1 MDTIEQ
7 IKSEVEQDIE
17 KVRAEAAGMGQQAE
31 ALVKEAPP
39 WKLIVVA
46 ACALCVV
53 GYLFWCLV
61 HIPVP
66 KPDVFTKAAP
76 AVMAPKVAGPTLA
89 VPLKVVPKAAVR
101 KALPS
106 LVIPEGDE
114 VIDTADIPPMPN
126 GVKAVTFMDVSTGE
140 ATTQYTP
147 KPAPWFALEDR
158 NTVGAGYEA
167 STEGSRVP
175 IYYRRDILRVKDL
188 HLVGEVGGKIPV
200 GAGKVEGHAGAY
212 AEWRF

>member
-1 MDTIEQ
+1 MDSIDQ
-7 IKSEVEQDIE
+7 IKTEVQQDIG
-17 KVRAEAAGMGQQAE
+17 KIRSEATGLGQQAE
-31 ALVKEAPP
+31 ASVKEAPQ

-46 ACALCVV
+46 ICALCAV
-53 GYLFWCLV
+53 GYLFWSLV

-66 KPDVFTKAAP
+66 KPGVFTQAAP
-76 AVMAPKVAGPTLA
+76 VVTVPKVAGPTLA
-89 VPLKVVPKAAVR
+89 VPLRVVPKAAVR

-114 VIDTADIPPMPN
+114 VIDTADIPAMPN
-126 GVKAVTFMDVSTGE
+126 GVQTITFMDISTGE

-158 NTVGAGYEA
+158 NTLGAGYEA
-167 STEGSRVP
+167 STDGARVP
-175 IYYRRDILRVKDL
+175 VYYRRDVLRVKDL
-188 HLVGEVGGKIPV
+188 HLVGEVGGKIPL
-200 GAGKVEGHAGAY
+200 GPGKTEGHAGAY